1 MDVSSTKRRPRV
13 IQVLVVV
20 ALMIGFT
27 SVPATAQFGLT
38 RLEGAWDLAEDDPR
52 VINVYKLAAAGHET
66 RSFAVTKISPV
77 GAGRAQAKGQPQ
89 FLPVSNV
96 RGDPAMVEEFFNA
109 KPGQMVSVIGRV
121 GGQGASL
128 TLNTVTVRPLGS
140 G

>member
-1 MDVSSTKRRPRV
+1 MA
-13 IQVLVVV
+13 V

-27 SVPATAQFGLT
+27 SVPANAQFGLT

-77 GAGRAQAKGQPQ
+77 GAGSPQAQGQPQ

-96 RGDPAMVEEFFNA
+96 RGEAAVVEKFFNA
-109 KPGQMVSVIGRV
+109 KPGQMVSVV
-121 GGQGASL
+121 GLVRGQGASL
-128 TLNTVTVRPLGS
+128 TLNTVTVHPEPFVQPLP
-140 G
+140 